1 MRKYSV
7 ALFAALCILLT
18 PATSR
23 TAIKYHA
30 IDLGALPG
38 DGFDMSLA
46 YSINNNGQIVGCV
59 LDDNHSTVR
68 AVLFDTTGAGNNV
81 DLGTLGG
88 DTSEAHSFNNNGR
101 IVGRADSNSFYSP
114 HATIFDS
121 NGSANTSLADGS
133 DAFSINDNNQIL
145 GSTVFNP
152 DSNDPVNHA
161 SFFNTGSDANI
172 IDMGSLP
179 GYEASIALSINNS
192 GQIVGF
198 SHINMFNFYS
208 RATLFDPNGSGNNT
222 DLGTLGGQVSAAYE
236 INESGQIVGLADT
249 EADYRRATFFDPTGD
264 GNNIDLGTKTGYFE
278 STAISINNNGQIVG
292 AFYLDPIRNENR
304 AMIFDPTGTGNNYD
318 LNELINPALGYTLQG
333 AIHIND
339 NGHIACHGNNAQGR
353 GRAFLLKPAD
363 KGDFEPDGDIDP
375 KDFAV
380 LASAWKTTIG
390 DQNYN
395 PYCDISEP
403 KDNII
408 NEKDLAVFVNNYL
421 METQ

>member
-1 MRKYSV
+1 MKKNGLV
-7 ALFAALCILLT
+7 ICVILINAITANLT
-18 PATSR
+18 SAYL
-23 TAIKYHA
+23 KYHA

-59 LDDNHSTVR
+59 LDDNHSIVH

-88 DTSEAHSFNNNGR
+88 DNSEAHSINNNGR

-114 HATIFDS
+114 HATIFDP
-121 NGSANTSLADGS
+121 NGSANTSLGDES
-133 DAFSINDNNQIL
+133 FVWSINDYNQIV
-145 GSTVFNP
+145 GSTIFHP
-152 DSNDPVNHA
+152 DSNEPVNHA
-161 SFFNTGSDANI
+161 SFFNTDSDANI
-172 IDMGSLP
+172 IDMGTLP
-179 GYEASIALSINNS
+179 GYGASIALSINNS

-198 SHINMFNFYS
+198 SHIDMFNFYP
-208 RATLFDPNGSGNNT
+208 RATLFDPNGSGNNI
-222 DLGTLGGQVSAAYE
+222 DLGTLGGQVSGAHS
-236 INESGQIVGLADT
+236 INEAGQIVGSADT
-249 EADYRRATFFDPTGD
+249 VADYRRATLFDPTGD

-278 STAISINNNGQIVG
+278 SSAFSINNNGQIVG
-292 AFYLDPIRNENR
+292 LFYFDPMQNEHR
-304 AMIFDPTGTGNNYD
+304 AMLFDPTGAGDNID
-318 LNELINPALGYTLQG
+318 LNEAINPALGYILQS
-333 AIHIND
+333 AISIND
-339 NGHIACHGNNAQGR
+339 NGQIACNGNNAQGR

-380 LASAWKTTIG
+380 LAAAWKTTLG
-390 DQNYN
+390 EQKYN
-395 PYCDISEP
+395 PYCDIAEP

-408 NEKDLAVFVNNYL
+408 NEKDLAVFVQNYL